1 MLCQILQ
8 ESRIESRSRKG
19 SKQKAMNDPI
29 RLVCLQRGRECQ
41 APRGFGFFLF
51 SLAAGFTVR
60 GHLLSQTNIQF
71 SVPLKNTRQNSVL
84 PMSEFIFSNRLA
96 QPDVS
101 SVRQVN
107 FQPWRNGPF
116 PFFHLYWGKETG
128 EKPENIFCLTH
139 SVFSLTTTA
148 IPTPRRVR
156 SDASTS
162 TKHPSIGSG
171 RSTDAAS
178 STKEARRATVSRT
191 SHTDGA

>member
-1 MLCQILQ
+1 MPSSSRFRFLFIFFS
-8 ESRIESRSRKG
+8 SRI
-19 SKQKAMNDPI
+19 Q
-29 RLVCLQRGRECQ
+29 
-41 APRGFGFFLF
+41 
-51 SLAAGFTVR
+51 VR

-96 QPDVS
+96 RPDVS

-156 SDASTS
+156 SDLR
-162 TKHPSIGSG
+162 HQRNIL
-171 RSTDAAS
+171 RSVPVDLTDAAS
-178 STKEARRATVSRT
+178 STKEARRT
-191 SHTDGA
+191 TDRARLIPMAHRC